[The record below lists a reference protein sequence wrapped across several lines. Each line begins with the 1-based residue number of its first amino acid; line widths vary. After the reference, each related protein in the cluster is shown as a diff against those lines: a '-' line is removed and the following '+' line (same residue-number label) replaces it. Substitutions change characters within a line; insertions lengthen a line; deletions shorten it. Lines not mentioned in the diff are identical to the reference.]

1 VNKVLLRTL
10 KVAVPLALGVWLVIY
25 FYRQLDPP
33 QRTAMVDAFRQAD
46 KRWLW
51 GTLILS
57 WLSHAI
63 RAYRWRFLL
72 SHIGYHPGFWNS
84 YHAVMIGYFMNL
96 LLPRAGEASRAVTLY
111 RTDKVPFERGFGTI
125 LAERAVDFL
134 MLLSTAAITLLLQ
147 FDKLDLFQARI
158 AAFQEHQGT
167 GDGGHWSRWVLLAAV
182 IIITAGGYLIVKRP
196 QWHVRMMDGL
206 RGFSEGL
213 RAVIHTKHKG
223 PFILHTFVIWFF
235 YLAMFWAG
243 FFCLSSTTRL
253 PAAGVFAGFIA
264 GSVGIV
270 LVQGGIG
277 AYPACVA
284 TIVSIYM
291 TAPAGGG
298 LIHPD
303 ALAMGWLLWAAQT
316 VLIIMFGGLSLL
328 LVARNQ
334 SRALKR
340 PT

>member
-33 QRTAMVDAFRQAD
+33 QRTAMFDAFRQAD

-51 GTLILS
+51 GTLILG

-72 SHIGYHPGFWNS
+72 SHMGYRPGFWNA
-84 YHAVMIGYFMNL
+84 YHAVMIGYFMNM
-96 LLPRAGEASRAVTLY
+96 LLPRAGEASRAMTLY

-134 MLLSTAAITLLLQ
+134 MLLSIAAITLLLQ

-158 AAFQEHQGT
+158 ATFREHQGA
-167 GDGGHWSRWVLLAAV
+167 GGGEHWGRWILLAAV
-182 IIITAGGYLIVKRP
+182 IVAVGGYLIVKRP
-196 QWHVRMMDGL
+196 QWHARMMDGL

-213 RAVIHTKHKG
+213 RSVIHTEHKG
-223 PFILHTFVIWFF
+223 PFILHTFCIWSF

-243 FFCLSSTTRL
+243 FFCLSSTTGI
-253 PAAGVFAGFIA
+253 PAAGMFAGFIA
-264 GSVGIV
+264 GSVGII

-277 AYPACVA
+277 AYPTFVA

-291 TAPAGGG
+291 TTPAGGG

-316 VLIIMFGGLSLL
+316 VLIIMLGGLSLL

-334 SRALKR
+334 SQALER